1 MSDHRHRRRHL
12 DPTVLRPATVA
23 QTGIWAAQQ
32 QAPDDPLYNCAV
44 AIALDGTL
52 DHDALRRAVARGVAE
67 ADTLRTRFHATG
79 DGAGLTVEPAGETG
93 EEAEEAEEQEAGKG
107 LLGVVD
113 LSGHAQ
119 PEAAAEQLMEEDLRT
134 ATDLAVEAP
143 CTHVLFVLGPR
154 RSLLYFRYHH
164 IALDGFGQY
173 LHCRRLAELYTA
185 YESGRDPAPSAAAPL
200 VRLLDETAAYLSSP
214 DRAADAAFWRDEFAA
229 PPEGTPLTGRA
240 ASSGRTVDS
249 TALLAPEQLS
259 TLLGTVGAGVGRW
272 SATIVA
278 ATAAYTHRL
287 TGHPEVIT
295 SLPMAA
301 RHSRAALATPAMLA
315 NVLPLRLPVGPA
327 TTFARLVEEAGT
339 KIRHIIRHQRYPTAH
354 LRADLG
360 LSADSAALVGPEV
373 NVMAFGREFR
383 FGSCTTTPRQLP
395 AGLIPDLALKVY
407 RTPAG
412 RDGPTGPGPQ
422 PDSMKIEFL
431 GNATLYTEDDI
442 ATHQERFLAF
452 LESAAARPDRPLSHL
467 PLPGNGR

>member
-1 MSDHRHRRRHL
+1 MSDHRHRQRHRH
-12 DPTVLRPATVA
+12 RPGHLGPTVA

-32 QAPDDPLYNCAV
+32 KAPDDPLYNCAV

-52 DHDALRRAVARGVAE
+52 DHDALRRSVARAVAE

-79 DGAGLTVEPAGETG
+79 DGVGLTVEPAGETG
-93 EEAEEAEEQEAGKG
+93 EAAEEAGRSG
-107 LLGVVD
+107 LLGVID

-119 PEAAAEQLMEEDLRT
+119 PEAAAEQLMDEDLRT
-134 ATDLAVEAP
+134 ATDLATEAP

-185 YESGRDPAPSAAAPL
+185 YESGRDPAPSTAAPL
-200 VRLLDETAAYLSSP
+200 ARLLDETAAYLSSP

-240 ASSGRTVDS
+240 ASSGRTVGS

-287 TGHPEVIT
+287 TGHPGVIT

-339 KIRHIIRHQRYPTAH
+339 KIRHIIRHQRYPTAY

-360 LSADSAALVGPEV
+360 LPAGSAALVGPEV

-407 RTPAG
+407 RAPADRG
-412 RDGPTGPGPQ
+412 GPMGAGPQ

-442 ATHQERFLAF
+442 AGHQERFLAF
-452 LESAAARPDRPLSHL
+452 LEGAAACPDRPLSRV
-467 PLPGNGR
+467 PMPGSSR

>member
-1 MSDHRHRRRHL
+1 MSDHRHRHRHHDL
-12 DPTVLRPATVA
+12 TVLRPATVA

-52 DHDALRRAVARGVAE
+52 DHDALRRSVARAVAE
-67 ADTLRTRFHATG
+67 ADTLRTRFHATDNG
-79 DGAGLTVEPAGETG
+79 VGLTVEPAGETG
-93 EEAEEAEEQEAGKG
+93 ETEEAGKG

-119 PEAAAEQLMEEDLRT
+119 PEAAAEQLMDEDLRT
-134 ATDLAVEAP
+134 ATDLATEAP
-143 CTHVLFVLGPR
+143 CTHVLFVLGPQ

-200 VRLLDETAAYLSSP
+200 AGLLDETAAYLSSP

-229 PPEGTPLTGRA
+229 PPQGTPLTGRA
-240 ASSGRTVDS
+240 ASSGGTVGG
-249 TALLAPEQLS
+249 TALLSSEQLS

-327 TTFARLVEEAGT
+327 TTFARLVGETGT
-339 KIRHIIRHQRYPTAH
+339 KIRRIIRHQRYPTAY

-360 LSADSAALVGPEV
+360 LPAGSAALVGPEV
-373 NVMAFGREFR
+373 NVMAFGRDFR
-383 FGSCTTTPRQLP
+383 FGSCATTPRQLP

-412 RDGPTGPGPQ
+412 RDGPTGAGPQ
-422 PDSMKIEFL
+422 ADSMKIEFL

-442 ATHQERFLAF
+442 ATHRERFLAF
-452 LESAAARPDRPLSHL
+452 LESAAARPDRPLSRL